1 MFFRYQH
8 KSLQELVEI
17 GEEEETDWGVIV
29 LGTILLISILI
40 YTSYMSYHNQELLQ
54 AIKNQFLIQLGY
66 PIGSAVND
74 STQDQ
79 SVPLKCSI
87 PDPPPPWVNFPT
99 FYRDEVGILPD
110 PPPSPV
116 G

>member
-54 AIKNQFLIQLGY
+54 AIKKNVSETFRSYLKMSLI
-66 PIGSAVND
+66 
-74 STQDQ
+74 
-79 SVPLKCSI
+79 C
-87 PDPPPPWVNFPT
+87 
-99 FYRDEVGILPD
+99 
-110 PPPSPV
+110 
-116 G
+116 